1 MKQVMK
7 KLCVLLTL
15 MTLSVGAWA
24 DDYYLSTDTW
34 FSNDAS
40 KTQNVLKINL
50 CKEGGGALQS
60 AIDVITADG
69 WTLNDHSLSD
79 FKEVY
84 IDLGST
90 NGTPIDAYAMNDADI
105 AALSNLNFE
114 TIDLQNA
121 YYKKDGEKSAFTF
134 TNSHVQNLILPD
146 NWTKEEVNT
155 CAKSV
160 GTSLG
165 AAISQCPIDD
175 SSATVYAYV
184 CKPGTLVNTTDHVWF
199 DNKANSKIGNLNMYN
214 QSFNKVKNLSVSGYG
229 SARDFSGV
237 HGGLEYDANGHFIFD
252 KAADETSD
260 NRHAAVG
267 GGTRTLI
274 GGPEK
279 LPGAWYGASLVTLDL
294 ENLIIEDEFNDDL
307 NLSYGGLL
315 GAETKRVI
323 IPTYSGFHTL
333 PADFLNVNGNQV
345 RQICI
350 PGNITTIRTRA
361 FMNTPL
367 YHVWTTVGDDPV
379 VTHEGE
385 DVTKYDN
392 GIWMKEQREEYAAM
406 DANEKVMPE
415 GVYGY
420 QDLSLTTT
428 DYWYGTYTL
437 PAGLEL
443 IESRAFANT
452 QTFIKDVYCL
462 SIKAPECHVDAFS
475 TGGYIANNSMNG
487 EPVDGII
494 TRDAYAKD
502 VIAGTWITMLHYPRE
517 STTPDIQRYTD
528 VTRDYSIA
536 TGLRDGKGATIY
548 FPTQDEFNRA
558 YLQGSTGY
566 LWNAWDPTRDSNNS
580 IDYLGINTLEQYNQG
595 LQQKANDG
603 YLNNDAEGIDKTDR
617 SFYDVTVN
625 NNLDQPVGLKPY
637 YETIWEGKQLYPQVE
652 TEGTGT
658 YRWTEDLDVNGNRQ
672 YEVDN
677 DTPGDYIKVGTY
689 SLATGTLN
697 PSTTYYVR
705 DYVGTGEYE
714 TTNTPNGSETYYS
727 DAAGTTPVTPR
738 VGAGFYYECGTQNVY
753 SDAVYAPVDGVD
765 TYYTKNGDEYTQAN
779 IQFWNTMYYNP
790 QEDTRTSYIST
801 QKIVSGFDT
810 YYTSESGETIAE
822 PTFVN
827 NLWGNAITIYY
838 KDGDTYFP
846 TTSFKTGVTQ
856 YFVKYSW
863 SGPEQYE
870 DQTSNL
876 QFTSTVYYPQTKTGV
891 FFESTNYWLPEYPNP
906 SDYYTSED
914 LNQKVTSFGGHN
926 IQGTYYYAVGTAPKY
941 CSAEGE
947 DYDETVT
954 YYTDNTGTTEATSI
968 TFDQA
973 YYYEKST
980 YAYRAATDA
989 DADKK
994 HYSLTESYAA
1004 KETVLNEPDEYRAD
1018 EDLYSVKMKQVEIQ
1032 SVTKSY
1038 DYRGWHQF
1046 VLTGY
1051 AANSTVPM
1059 VPYRSYISDN
1069 DWWTICL
1076 PFDLTR
1082 AEMIKF
1088 FGTEGG
1094 ARLPYLSKL
1103 TYVVRDVENKDI
1115 TLNFSKNLLEYKEEL
1130 VGDSELHGKVS
1141 DTAGGVQDDDIVLHK
1156 GVPYLIR
1163 PFLTADAEGSIK
1175 RQFDIQSTNT
1185 EGDLYDRIK
1194 TSQELSGSDLNE
1206 IIYNGEYTVPAY
1218 VINNTSSLETV
1229 NTSDAVTFTMG
1240 DNTVFEYDNKEAK
1253 ITYNGEEVDAQISS
1267 DYCYTFVGS
1276 FFLSLMPKYSYFLG
1290 WDSKKGKA
1298 AFWYNAVPNTTEW
1311 TWNNETGII
1320 LPNFVTAE
1328 QEIKITAA
1336 TNLNNPARWV
1346 INLKNGDDFP
1356 KTTSVKNHV
1365 TAMDFGGSAKLF
1377 DSEATVIIKV
1387 DNDVIDPS
1395 SIHFNNKGVY
1405 SLSGQ
1410 YMGNS
1415 VDGLQKG
1422 IYIVNGK
1429 KMVIK

>member
-24 DDYYLSTDTW
+24 DDYYLSNDTW
-34 FSNDAS
+34 FSNVAS

-69 WTLNDHSLSD
+69 WTLNGHSLSD

-274 GGPEK
+274 GGTEK

-392 GIWMKEQREEYAAM
+392 GVWMKEQREEYAAM

-487 EPVDGII
+487 KPVDGII

-566 LWNAWDPTRDSNNS
+566 VWNAWDPTRDSNNS

-595 LQQKANDG
+595 LQQNANNG

-625 NNLDQPVGLKPY
+625 NNLDQPAGLKPY

-652 TEGTGT
+652 TVGTGT
-658 YRWTEDLDVNGNRQ
+658 YKTVQVRDAEGNLVYVIDNTNGTYTQLANYVEDSEGGYVIDYNVTENSAGDYVKNFVYVENPEGDFYYDAGYKEDPNGNFVKDYSYVAHDDSDGTKGGYYRPYVQNGNTNSWTEG
-672 YEVDN
+672 
-677 DTPGDYIKVGTY
+677 
-689 SLATGTLN
+689 
-697 PSTTYYVR
+697 
-705 DYVGTGEYE
+705 
-714 TTNTPNGSETYYS
+714 
-727 DAAGTTPVTPR
+727 
-738 VGAGFYYECGTQNVY
+738 
-753 SDAVYAPVDGVD
+753 
-765 TYYTKNGDEYTQAN
+765 
-779 IQFWNTMYYNP
+779 
-790 QEDTRTSYIST
+790 
-801 QKIVSGFDT
+801 
-810 YYTSESGETIAE
+810 
-822 PTFVN
+822 
-827 NLWGNAITIYY
+827 
-838 KDGDTYFP
+838 
-846 TTSFKTGVTQ
+846 
-856 YFVKYSW
+856 
-863 SGPEQYE
+863 
-870 DQTSNL
+870 
-876 QFTSTVYYPQTKTGV
+876 
-891 FFESTNYWLPEYPNP
+891 
-906 SDYYTSED
+906 
-914 LNQKVTSFGGHN
+914 
-926 IQGTYYYAVGTAPKY
+926 
-941 CSAEGE
+941 
-947 DYDETVT
+947 VT
-954 YYTDNTGTTEATSI
+954 YYEYASWYEEDENGEYCFVEDATYWDGSANVHYFPVSLWESWNHTADRPFYSKKEGYRLWDKNTTNYKVLYTLSDTYEAYTSDKGDVTTYDKIYANPVVYRIYDAEVDAGETRYSEYDNGYVEYTNEVGSVVRYNYEWDGSYRAYTEEDGEVTRYNVTDNG
-968 TFDQA
+968 
-973 YYYEKST
+973 
-980 YAYRAATDA
+980 YRAYNSETDLNAKRYKINYTYVIDASGISENVKDNPYVSDLDNKYSIAT
-989 DADKK
+989 
-994 HYSLTESYAA
+994 E
-1004 KETVLNEPDEYRAD
+1004 E
-1018 EDLYSVKMKQVEIQ
+1018 VEVMA
-1032 SVTKSY
+1032 VTKAY

-1082 AEMIKF
+1082 AELIKM

-1094 ARLPYLSKL
+1094 ERLPYLSKL

-1115 TLNFSKNLLEYKEEL
+1115 TLNFSKNLLEYKEVL

-1141 DTAGGVQDDDIVLHK
+1141 DTPGGVQDDDIVLHK

-1194 TSQELSGSDLNE
+1194 TSQELSGSDLNQ

-1218 VINNTSSLETV
+1218 VINNSSSLETV
-1229 NTSDAVTFTMG
+1229 NTSDVVSFNMG

-1377 DSEATVIIKV
+1377 DGEATVIIKV

-1415 VDGLQKG
+1415 TEGLQKG

>member
-34 FSNDAS
+34 YSNVAS
-40 KTQNVLKINL
+40 KTQNVLKITL

-60 AIDVITADG
+60 AFDVITADG
-69 WTLNDHSLSD
+69 WTLNGHSLSD

-105 AALSNLNFE
+105 DALSNLNFE

-165 AAISQCPIDD
+165 AAISQCPIDEN
-175 SSATVYAYV
+175 SATVYAYV
-184 CKPGTLVNTTDHVWF
+184 CKPGTLINTTDHVWF
-199 DNKANSKIGNLNMYN
+199 DNKPNSKIGKLTMYDH
-214 QSFNKVKNLSVSGYG
+214 SFNKVKNLSVSGYG

-274 GGPEK
+274 GGTEK
-279 LPGAWYGASLVTLDL
+279 LEGAWYGASLVTLDL

-361 FMNTPL
+361 FMSTPL
-367 YHVWTTVGDDPV
+367 YHVWTTVGENDPV

-392 GIWMKEQREEYAAM
+392 GVWLKEQREAYKAMAA
-406 DANEKVMPE
+406 DEKVMPE
-415 GVYGY
+415 GVTGY
-420 QDLSLTTT
+420 QDLSLTTN

-452 QTFIKDVYCL
+452 QTYIKDVYCL

-566 LWNAWDPTRDSNNS
+566 VWNAWDPTRDSNNS

-625 NNLDQPVGLKPY
+625 NNLDQPAGLKPY
-637 YETIWEGKQLYPQVE
+637 YETIWEGKQLYPQAE
-652 TEGTGT
+652 TVGTGT
-658 YRWTEDLDVNGNRQ
+658 YRTVDDLDANGNKQ
-672 YEVDN
+672 YDVDN
-677 DTPGDYIKVGTY
+677 ATPGDYIKVGTY
-689 SLATGTLN
+689 SPATGTLD

-779 IQFWNTMYYNP
+779 IQFWNTMY
-790 QEDTRTSYIST
+790 
-801 QKIVSGFDT
+801 
-810 YYTSESGETIAE
+810 
-822 PTFVN
+822 
-827 NLWGNAITIYY
+827 
-838 KDGDTYFP
+838 
-846 TTSFKTGVTQ
+846 
-856 YFVKYSW
+856 
-863 SGPEQYE
+863 
-870 DQTSNL
+870 
-876 QFTSTVYYPQTKTGV
+876 
-891 FFESTNYWLPEYPNP
+891 
-906 SDYYTSED
+906 
-914 LNQKVTSFGGHN
+914 
-926 IQGTYYYAVGTAPKY
+926 
-941 CSAEGE
+941 
-947 DYDETVT
+947 
-954 YYTDNTGTTEATSI
+954 
-968 TFDQA
+968 
-973 YYYEKST
+973 
-980 YAYRAATDA
+980 
-989 DADKK
+989 
-994 HYSLTESYAA
+994 
-1004 KETVLNEPDEYRAD
+1004 
-1018 EDLYSVKMKQVEIQ
+1018 
-1032 SVTKSY
+1032 
-1038 DYRGWHQF
+1038 
-1046 VLTGY
+1046 
-1051 AANSTVPM
+1051 
-1059 VPYRSYISDN
+1059 
-1069 DWWTICL
+1069 
-1076 PFDLTR
+1076 
-1082 AEMIKF
+1082 
-1088 FGTEGG
+1088 
-1094 ARLPYLSKL
+1094 
-1103 TYVVRDVENKDI
+1103 
-1115 TLNFSKNLLEYKEEL
+1115 
-1130 VGDSELHGKVS
+1130 
-1141 DTAGGVQDDDIVLHK
+1141 
-1156 GVPYLIR
+1156 
-1163 PFLTADAEGSIK
+1163 
-1175 RQFDIQSTNT
+1175 
-1185 EGDLYDRIK
+1185 
-1194 TSQELSGSDLNE
+1194 
-1206 IIYNGEYTVPAY
+1206 
-1218 VINNTSSLETV
+1218 
-1229 NTSDAVTFTMG
+1229 
-1240 DNTVFEYDNKEAK
+1240 
-1253 ITYNGEEVDAQISS
+1253 
-1267 DYCYTFVGS
+1267 
-1276 FFLSLMPKYSYFLG
+1276 
-1290 WDSKKGKA
+1290 
-1298 AFWYNAVPNTTEW
+1298 
-1311 TWNNETGII
+1311 
-1320 LPNFVTAE
+1320 
-1328 QEIKITAA
+1328 
-1336 TNLNNPARWV
+1336 
-1346 INLKNGDDFP
+1346 
-1356 KTTSVKNHV
+1356 
-1365 TAMDFGGSAKLF
+1365 
-1377 DSEATVIIKV
+1377 
-1387 DNDVIDPS
+1387 
-1395 SIHFNNKGVY
+1395 
-1405 SLSGQ
+1405 
-1410 YMGNS
+1410 
-1415 VDGLQKG
+1415 
-1422 IYIVNGK
+1422 
-1429 KMVIK
+1429 

>member
-1 MKQVMK
+1 M
-7 KLCVLLTL
+7 
-15 MTLSVGAWA
+15 
-24 DDYYLSTDTW
+24 
-34 FSNDAS
+34 
-40 KTQNVLKINL
+40 
-50 CKEGGGALQS
+50 
-60 AIDVITADG
+60 
-69 WTLNDHSLSD
+69 
-79 FKEVY
+79 
-84 IDLGST
+84 
-90 NGTPIDAYAMNDADI
+90 
-105 AALSNLNFE
+105 
-114 TIDLQNA
+114 
-121 YYKKDGEKSAFTF
+121 
-134 TNSHVQNLILPD
+134 
-146 NWTKEEVNT
+146 TKEEVNT

-165 AAISQCPIDD
+165 AAISQCPIDEN
-175 SSATVYAYV
+175 SATVYAYV

-199 DNKANSKIGNLNMYN
+199 DNKTNSKIGNLTRYN

-237 HGGLEYDANGHFIFD
+237 YGGLEYDANGHFIFD

-267 GGTRTLI
+267 GGTRTLV
-274 GGPEK
+274 GGTTK
-279 LPGAWYGASLVTLDL
+279 LPGAWYGAALETLDL
-294 ENLIIEDEFNDDL
+294 ESLILEDEYNDDL
-307 NLSYGGLL
+307 NLSYGGLI
-315 GAETKRVI
+315 GGSTKKVI
-323 IPTYSGFHTL
+323 LPTYSGFHTI
-333 PADFLNVNGNQV
+333 PADFLNVSNAVCQL
-345 RQICI
+345 CI

-361 FMNTPL
+361 FAAAPL
-367 YHVWTTVGDDPV
+367 NHVWTTVGPDGALV
-379 VTHEGE
+379 VDEEGK
-385 DVTKYDN
+385 DATVYDN
-392 GIWMKEQREEYAAM
+392 GVCLTGSDELK
-406 DANEKVMPE
+406 
-415 GVYGY
+415 YGY
-420 QDLSLTTT
+420 QDVAPTQIL
-428 DYWYGTYTL
+428 YGTYTL

-452 QTFIKDVYCL
+452 EPRIKDVYVL
-462 SIKAPECHVDAFS
+462 NVKAPECHVDAFS
-475 TGGYIANNSMNG
+475 TGAYTANNSMNG
-487 EPVDGII
+487 KPVDGII
-494 TRDAYAKD
+494 TRDAYQKD
-502 VIAGTWITMLHYPRE
+502 VNAGKWVTMLHYPRE

-548 FPTQDEFNRA
+548 FPTQNEFNRA
-558 YLQGSTGY
+558 YFQGTFGY
-566 LWNAWDPTRDSNNS
+566 LWNAWDPTRDENNTVTNPGLDMTEGYS
-580 IDYLGINTLEQYNQG
+580 QSGQQTANQAYIDN
-595 LQQKANDG
+595 K
-603 YLNNDAEGIDKTDR
+603 AEGIVKNDR
-617 SFYDVTVN
+617 SFYDVTDL
-625 NNLDQPVGLKPY
+625 NNLDQPAGLKPY
-637 YETIWEGKQLYPQVE
+637 YETIWESKQLYPQAE
-652 TEGTGT
+652 TTGTGT
-658 YRWTEDLDVNGNRQ
+658 YRTVEVKDENGNYV

-677 DTPGDYIKVGTY
+677 TTPGEYTQIGTY
-689 SLATGTLN
+689 VENSEGGFVMDYTVEENEEGSSVKNYVYVEAEDGDFYYDAGYIEDANGNLVKDYTYEVHDDSDGTKGGYYIPYN
-697 PSTTYYVR
+697 YYNTYWNAGGAPTEGTYYVR
-705 DYVGTGEYE
+705 IPLFELDENGNYGINPYNSNQWSTDSWITPKYKMTGYTYQEWDGVSFSFNTCGGVWSGAELYTMGNSYMTYTSSVGDV
-714 TTNTPNGSETYYS
+714 TTYDRVPVSPVVYRAYNSETDAGETLYSEYDNGYVSYS
-727 DAAGTTPVTPR
+727 DEVGSVTR
-738 VGAGFYYECGTQNVY
+738 YNYVW
-753 SDAVYAPVDGVD
+753 DGS
-765 TYYTKNGDEYTQAN
+765 YREYTEA
-779 IQFWNTMYYNP
+779 
-790 QEDTRTSYIST
+790 
-801 QKIVSGFDT
+801 
-810 YYTSESGETIAE
+810 
-822 PTFVN
+822 
-827 NLWGNAITIYY
+827 
-838 KDGDTYFP
+838 DGDATRYN
-846 TTSFKTGVTQ
+846 VTENG
-856 YFVKYSW
+856 FR
-863 SGPEQYE
+863 
-870 DQTSNL
+870 
-876 QFTSTVYYPQTKTGV
+876 
-891 FFESTNYWLPEYPNP
+891 
-906 SDYYTSED
+906 
-914 LNQKVTSFGGHN
+914 
-926 IQGTYYYAVGTAPKY
+926 
-941 CSAEGE
+941 
-947 DYDETVT
+947 
-954 YYTDNTGTTEATSI
+954 
-968 TFDQA
+968 A
-973 YYYEKST
+973 YNEE
-980 YAYRAATDA
+980 TDA
-989 DADKK
+989 DAKR
-994 HYSLTESYAA
+994 YSLDISYVADATSISTDSKDNPYITDTENQYAIST
-1004 KETVLNEPDEYRAD
+1004 EEVELMTVSKA
-1018 EDLYSVKMKQVEIQ
+1018 
-1032 SVTKSY
+1032 Y

-1046 VLTGY
+1046 VLTSY
-1051 AANSTVPM
+1051 AANSKVPF

-1141 DTAGGVQDDDIVLHK
+1141 DTAGRVQDDDIVLHK

-1194 TSQELSGSDLNE
+1194 TSQELSGSDLNQ

-1377 DSEATVIIKV
+1377 DGEATVIIKV

-1415 VDGLQKG
+1415 TEGLQKG